1 MRTDRY
7 KAVLAS
13 IYGLAL
19 MAWLGLAGALLF
31 APLFGSMS
39 AWANPFDPKPTE
51 IIIGNEDA
59 LVTII
64 EYSSLTCNHCGAFHT
79 NTFPIIKRD
88 YVDTG
93 KVQFYFR
100 HFPLDRY
107 AATAAMMVQCVPP
120 QTRASFLDAL
130 FRRQPIWLR
139 ADDPLKALQNL
150 GKQVGLSGEE
160 FVMCQRDEEILEDI
174 RATMR
179 TASEKLGVNSTP
191 FFFIN
196 GHRVVGNIGVAEFR
210 EILDKHITQQ
220 ENRRAAKK
228 EKSR

>member
-1 MRTDRY
+1 VWGCMC
-7 KAVLAS
+7 
-13 IYGLAL
+13 GLGR
-19 MAWLGLAGALLF
+19 MAGRGWSGAFGFAPRFGAL
-31 APLFGSMS
+31 S
-39 AWANPFDPKPTE
+39 AWANPSDAKPTE
-51 IIIGNEDA
+51 IIIGDTNA
-59 LVTII
+59 PVTII

-79 NTFPIIKRD
+79 NTLPIIMRD

-130 FRRQPIWLR
+130 FKRQPIWMR

-179 TASEKLGVNSTP
+179 VASEKLGVNSTP
-191 FFFIN
+191 FFFVN

-210 EILDKHITQQ
+210 KILDEHVTQQ
-220 ENRRAAKK
+220 ANRRAAKK
-228 EKSR
+228 ETSQ

>member
-1 MRTDRY
+1 MRTDRC
-7 KAVLAS
+7 KAVLRC
-13 IYGLAL
+13 ICGLAL
-19 MAWLGLAGALLF
+19 MAWLGLVGALLF
-31 APLFGSMS
+31 APFVSMPV
-39 AWANPFDPKPTE
+39 WANPFDAKPTE
-51 IIIGNEDA
+51 IIIGDTNA
-59 LVTII
+59 PVTII

-79 NTFPIIKRD
+79 NTLPIIMRD

-130 FRRQPIWLR
+130 FKRQPIWMR

-160 FVMCQRDEEILEDI
+160 FVMCQRNEEILEDI

-179 TASEKLGVNSTP
+179 IASEKLGVNSTP

-196 GHRVVGNIGVAEFR
+196 GHRVVGNIGPAEFS
-210 EILDKHITQQ
+210 EILDKHVAQQ
-220 ENRRAAKK
+220 ANRRASEK
-228 EKSR
+228 EKSQ

>member
-1 MRTDRY
+1 
-7 KAVLAS
+7 
-13 IYGLAL
+13 
-19 MAWLGLAGALLF
+19 MAWLGLAGA
-31 APLFGSMS
+31 PLFGSMQ
-39 AWANPFDPKPTE
+39 AWANPLAAKPTGE
-51 IIIGNEDA
+51 IMIGDA
-59 LVTII
+59 DAPVTII
-64 EYSSLTCNHCGAFHT
+64 EYSSLTCNHCGAFHA
-79 NTFPIIKRD
+79 NTLPIIKRD

-93 KVQFYFR
+93 KVKFYFR

-130 FRRQPIWLR
+130 FKRQPIWMR

-179 TASEKLGVNSTP
+179 VASEELEVDSTP

-196 GHRVVGNIGVAEFR
+196 GERIIGNVGLAEFR
-210 EILDKHITQQ
+210 AVLDKHVAEQAGKQ
-220 ENRRAAKK
+220 SSKK
-228 EKSR
+228 EKSQ